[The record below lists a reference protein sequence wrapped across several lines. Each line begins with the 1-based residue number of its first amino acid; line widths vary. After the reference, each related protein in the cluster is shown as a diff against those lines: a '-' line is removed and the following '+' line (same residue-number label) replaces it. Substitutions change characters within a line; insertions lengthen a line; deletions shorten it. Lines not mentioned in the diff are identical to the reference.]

1 MRRFQIKFR
10 LTEYGKKAVACAVA
24 GAAVLALLLFFVLFR
39 VTRVEVVGSTKYT
52 DAEIK
57 EYAMENPLT
66 SNTVL
71 AILFKS
77 HMEAE
82 DIPFVESFDLERLNR
97 NTIRIHVNEK
107 KIVGYVIQGTDK
119 LYFDKDGLV
128 VEQESMNEEEIA
140 GIESEAEELKEL
152 KAQALR
158 EEELQK
164 AKEAEDALNGESQEE
179 EEEDETGEQQDQQA
193 GAQTLQAEEVNYGNE
208 SATEFHAAVTDVP
221 RVIGLGSGAVSLG
234 SKIKVEDDSVFN
246 TILGI
251 TRIVEKYGILPEI
264 VFFDENL
271 EITLVYQQGSIHCKL
286 GKDTLLEE
294 KITRVAAI
302 LPKLDGLTGI
312 LHLEDYTTDT
322 GNIIFSKESLYTL
335 KSTVAAIEGVEIS
348 EDDADVGASEQG
360 DADEAGQGDGTGE
373 GAEGDGGDPAEDGT
387 EDGTGEGTGDEAGDG
402 TEGESG
408 DTAEDGTEAGSGDE
422 AGDGTE
428 AGNGAA

>member
-1 MRRFQIKFR
+1 MRRFQIRFR
-10 LTEYGKKAVACAVA
+10 LTEDGKKAAVCAVA
-24 GAAVLALLLFFVLFR
+24 GAAVLALFLFFILFR

-52 DAEIK
+52 DEEIR
-57 EYAMENPLT
+57 EYAMGNPLT

-77 HMEAE
+77 HMDAE
-82 DIPFVESFDLERLNR
+82 NIPFVESFDLERLNR
-97 NTIRIHVNEK
+97 NAIRIHVNEK

-140 GIESEAEELKEL
+140 GVESETEELKEL

-158 EEELQK
+158 EEALQK
-164 AKEAEDALNGESQEE
+164 AKAAEEALNGESQEE
-179 EEEDETGEQQDQQA
+179 EEKDGTGEQQNQQTD
-193 GAQTLQAEEVNYGNE
+193 AQTLQAEEVNYGNE

-221 RVIGLGSGAVSLG
+221 RVIGLDSAAVSLG
-234 SKIKVEDDSVFN
+234 SKIKAEDDSVFN

-264 VFFDENL
+264 VFFDGNL
-271 EITLVYQQGSIHCKL
+271 EITLVYQQGSIHCNL

-302 LPKLDGLTGI
+302 LPKLEGLTGI

-322 GNIIFSKESLYTL
+322 SNIIFSKESLYTL
-335 KSTVAAIEGVEIS
+335 KSTVAAIEGVEIPETDPDAAES
-348 EDDADVGASEQG
+348 GEDN
-360 DADEAGQGDGTGE
+360 T
-373 GAEGDGGDPAEDGT
+373 GDPDHGDGT
-387 EDGTGEGTGDEAGDG
+387 EDGAE
-402 TEGESG
+402 TES
-408 DTAEDGTEAGSGDE
+408 EDGEEAGSGDGAADGEE
-422 AGDGTE
+422 AGSGDGTADGEE
-428 AGNGAA
+428 AESGDGTA

>member
-24 GAAVLALLLFFVLFR
+24 GVAVLALLLFFVLFR

-57 EYAMENPLT
+57 EYAMGNPLT

-71 AILFKS
+71 AILFKG
-77 HMEAE
+77 HMDAE

-208 SATEFHAAVTDVP
+208 GATEFHAAVTDVP
-221 RVIGLGSGAVSLG
+221 RVIGLDSGAVSLG

-271 EITLVYQQGSIHCKL
+271 GITLVYQQGSIHCKL

-322 GNIIFSKESLYTL
+322 ANIIFSKESLYTL

-348 EDDADVGASEQG
+348 EDDADAGASGQG
-360 DADEAGQGDGTGE
+360 DADEAGQGDGIGE
-373 GAEGDGGDPAEDGT
+373 GTEGDNGEPAADGTEEGTGDAAGEGTEGESGDPAEDGT
-387 EDGTGEGTGDEAGDG
+387 GE
-402 TEGESG
+402 
-408 DTAEDGTEAGSGDE
+408 GSGDA

-428 AGNGAA
+428 AENGAA